1 VTGWAD
7 LSAAALLG
15 TERREP
21 DLAAVPGP
29 LGDALHHLP
38 SPDAGGPAGDPAV
51 RLLDAAALATPYR
64 RAGIR
69 QTAPEIPLP
78 AEVGAEPGRPVRPT
92 AGAHLT
98 RILDGGKNGKE
109 LLIEWTTAAAA
120 GAWLP
125 PADLLPALLDTAT
138 RDGELAA
145 AVVPVLGARGRW
157 LAAFRPDW
165 ARLLTVRGVET
176 DDPDAWEH
184 GEQAA
189 RRGYF
194 TRLRRTDPAAARRLL
209 TETWQEENGEDRE
222 WFAELISTAPAPAD
236 EELLETALDDRR
248 KSVRHFA
255 AIALAQLPTSA
266 YAGRMAERARAA
278 IRLERRRL
286 RPTLQVTPPE
296 ACDEGM
302 IRDGISPKP
311 PNGTGRQAYW
321 LRRIL
326 GATPLEVW
334 TAIAPP
340 AQLLELR
347 VDGDWRDVLLG
358 GWRDAALRRRD
369 PVWTAALAAHG
380 LAPDLLIPLIRAL
393 ERPDRARALVVA
405 LGGREPLPASTL
417 TALLATCPAPW
428 PDPVAAAA
436 LARLP
441 RPDADPP
448 DWSVRQLLTLLSVR
462 LGPEQAPAL
471 AARADRLPPDSPWRP
486 ALREVL
492 DTLTFRHRMLE
503 ELR

>member
-15 TERREP
+15 TERRPP
-21 DLAAVPGP
+21 DLTTLPP
-29 LGDALHHLP
+29 ALHEVATRLE
-38 SPDAGGPAGDPAV
+38 SEDAAV

-64 RAGIR
+64 RAGAR
-69 QTAPEIPLP
+69 QSVPEVPLP
-78 AEVGAEPGRPVRPT
+78 AEVGAEPGRPARPT

-98 RILDGGKNGKE
+98 RILDGGKNSKE
-109 LLIEWTTAAAA
+109 LLIEWATAAAA
-120 GAWLP
+120 GGWLP
-125 PADLLPALLDTAT
+125 PADLLPALLDAAG

-145 AVVPVLGARGRW
+145 AVLPAIGARGRW

-165 ARLLTVRGVET
+165 TTLLTARGVET

-184 GEQAA
+184 GDQAA
-189 RRGYF
+189 RRGHL

-209 TETWQEENGEDRE
+209 TESWPQENGEDRE
-222 WFAELISTAPAPAD
+222 WFAELISTAPAAAD

-248 KSVRHFA
+248 RSVRHFA
-255 AIALAQLPTSA
+255 AIALAQLPASA
-266 YAGRMAERARAA
+266 YAGRMTQRARAA
-278 IRLERRRL
+278 IRLERRML
-286 RPTLQVTPPE
+286 RSTLLVTPPE
-296 ACDEGM
+296 DCDESM
-302 IRDGISPKP
+302 VRDGISAKP

-340 AQLLELR
+340 AQLLDLR
-347 VDGDWRDVLLG
+347 VDGDWRDTLLA

-369 PVWTAALAAHG
+369 PAWAAALAGHG

-393 ERPDRARALVVA
+393 DRPDRARTLVVA

-428 PDPVAAAA
+428 PAPLAAAA

-441 RPDADPP
+441 RPDGDGP

-462 LGPEQAPAL
+462 LGPEQAPAV
-471 AARADRLPPDSPWRP
+471 AALADRLHPDSPWRP
-486 ALREVL
+486 PLREVL

>member
-1 VTGWAD
+1 M
-7 LSAAALLG
+7 
-15 TERREP
+15 
-21 DLAAVPGP
+21 
-29 LGDALHHLP
+29 
-38 SPDAGGPAGDPAV
+38 
-51 RLLDAAALATPYR
+51 RLLDAAALATPFR
-64 RAGIR
+64 RAGAR
-69 QTAPEIPLP
+69 QTGPEPPLP

-98 RILDGGKNGKE
+98 RILDGGKNTKE
-109 LLIEWTTAAAA
+109 LLVEWATAAAT

-125 PADLLPALLDTAT
+125 PADLLPALLDAAT

-145 AVVPVLGARGRW
+145 AIVPALGARGRW

-165 ARLLTVRGVET
+165 AKLLSARGVET

-184 GEQAA
+184 GDQAA

-194 TRLRRTDPAAARRLL
+194 TRLRRTDPAEARRLL
-209 TETWQEENGEDRE
+209 TGTWEQQNGEDRE

-248 KSVRHFA
+248 RSVRHFA
-255 AIALAQLPTSA
+255 AIALAQLPASA
-266 YAGRMAERARAA
+266 YAGRMATRARAA
-278 IRLERRRL
+278 IRLERRML
-286 RPTLQVTPPE
+286 RSALQVTPPQD
-296 ACDEGM
+296 CDEAM
-302 IRDGISPKP
+302 ARDGISPKP

-340 AQLLELR
+340 AQLLDLR
-347 VDGDWRDVLLG
+347 VDGDWRDVLMA

-369 PVWTAALAAHG
+369 PAWAAALAAHG
-380 LAPDLLIPLIRAL
+380 LAADLLIPLIRAL
-393 ERPDRARALVVA
+393 DRPDRAATVVVA

-417 TALLATCPAPW
+417 TALLGTCPAPW
-428 PDPVAAAA
+428 PEPLAAAA

-441 RPDADPP
+441 RPNADPP
-448 DWSVRQLLTLLSVR
+448 DWAVRQLLTLLSVR
-462 LGPEQAPAL
+462 LAPAQAPAV
-471 AARADRLPPDSPWRP
+471 AALADRLDPDFPWRT
-486 ALREVL
+486 ALREAL